1 MGWPELKYHQ
11 EAGVKP
17 FFQLCGSLVLVCVT
31 IVCTPRG
38 AFAQGYGTIS
48 GRVTDATG
56 AVVPDAAVTATQST
70 TRLVLKTTT
79 TSDGTYVFPSLAPSV
94 YNLAINHSGFQAY
107 SEQGLQV
114 RADAALTVNII
125 LQAGSTT
132 ETVTV
137 SAQAAQ
143 IDLTTGTLQ
152 QVIGTSQVNNLPL
165 NGRNAAALTAL
176 VAGVTFA
183 PDAQADQGSTKTFP
197 VAFTISANGTKVGQ
211 MNYMLDGGNNVDEYT
226 NVNAPF
232 PMPDAV
238 QEFSVQTSN
247 YNAEYGQN
255 AGGVVNIITK
265 SGTSKYHGDLFEFVR
280 NRVFNAANYFSYVNG
295 VKTVDPLKRNQFGGT
310 VGGPLSIPHL
320 FHSDKSFFFV
330 GYQKTINHEVAVS
343 STAATLP
350 TAAQLAGTFANEKAC
365 LKNPLMPTA
374 ILSCTPTG
382 STFTTTVNTAAYSP
396 VSLALLN
403 YLPSPSE
410 LNANGSISF
419 QKPSF
424 YDLAELTARYDQ
436 ELTAKDRL
444 TVRYFSDAYSLDGVL
459 NLKDLLTYAD
469 FAQINY
475 YNSLISETHAFNDHI
490 LNNFILSYQID
501 NASRGPLPGSID
513 VADLG
518 VNIWQPAFK
527 QINSIAATGYF
538 SIGDN
543 PQGFFRRANYTL
555 TDDLHI
561 SRGNHNIAFG
571 YHGEVAKVDVN
582 NLYRQPGNFTF
593 NANNTNDAIASF
605 LFGYVEEFSQASGQ
619 FFNARAKFNGAY
631 IQESWKVTPKLTLDY
646 GVRYEPFVPWREI
659 AGRMG
664 SFFPNLW
671 ASGTHSSVYPLAPA
685 GLQFAGDKGFNP
697 NGVNSAYDHFMPRLG
712 FAWDVFG
719 TGKTSLRGGTGMF
732 FDSRIN
738 STLFN
743 IYTNTS
749 PFITNVD
756 VTNAGGAKITF
767 ADPYGSYG
775 TPNPFPAPQPP
786 PATAAIPPQGF
797 LTYDPFHGFHDPI
810 TYDWNLAL
818 EQQLTSSL
826 STRIAYVAEHSSHE
840 WVPIELNPFVPVS
853 QSPFVNGPRIYNQP
867 GCSANNSC
875 FTSTITEANT
885 GANTNYNSL
894 QFSVE
899 QRVRY
904 GLTLLFNYTWSK
916 ALDDMPFN
924 AAATSI
930 GASNSYVY
938 PIWTPNFKAL
948 DYGPSDFDHRNVV
961 SASNVYT
968 LPKVLNGAPGAL
980 RYVVNGWE
988 TSGLFAFR
996 SGDPLTIVSSSSNIS
1011 GSGQQRD
1018 RAIQTGPAYGG
1029 SACAVGTHCRSY
1041 LNPASFANP
1050 TVPGT
1055 FGTVQ
1060 KGALVGPQYVDW
1072 DASLARKFNLNER
1085 TFLQFRAEYFNLPNH
1100 TNFGDPNSTNNS
1112 TFGQITSTTP
1122 QNADIT
1128 NDPRIAQLS
1137 LKLVF

>member
-1 MGWPELKYHQ
+1 MMKFLFSL
-11 EAGVKP
+11 AIVGV
-17 FFQLCGSLVLVCVT
+17 VL
-31 IVCTPRG
+31 IFAPG
-38 AFAQGYGTIS
+38 QAFAQGYGTIS
-48 GRVTDATG
+48 GTVSDPSG
-56 AVVPDAAVTATQST
+56 AVVPGAAVTATQAGTGLVLST
-70 TRLVLKTTT
+70 TANG
-79 TSDGTYVFPSLAPSV
+79 DGTFVFPSLAPSV
-94 YNLAINHSGFQAY
+94 YDLAVSHAGFTTY
-107 SEQGLQV
+107 SERGLQV
-114 RADAALTVNII
+114 RADSALTANVT
-125 LQAGSTT
+125 LQAGSTSQ
-132 ETVTV
+132 TVTV
-137 SAQAAQ
+137 NAQSAQV
-143 IDLTTGTLQ
+143 DLTTGTLQ
-152 QVIGTSQVNNLPL
+152 EVIGTAQVNNLPL
-165 NGRNAAALTAL
+165 NGRNAAALTQL
-176 VAGVTFA
+176 VAGVTAA
-183 PDAQADQGSTKTFP
+183 PAAQADQGATKTFP
-197 VAFTISANGTKVGQ
+197 VAFTISANGTRVGQ
-211 MNYMLDGGNNVDEYT
+211 LNYMLDGGNNVDEYT

-265 SGTSKYHGDLFEFVR
+265 SGTSQYHGDLFEYVR

-310 VGGPLSIPHL
+310 VGGPFSIPHL

-365 LKNPLMPTA
+365 LTDPLMPSA
-374 ILSCTPTG
+374 ILSCTQTG
-382 STFTTTVNTAAYSP
+382 SSYTTTVNTVAYSP

-403 YLPSPSE
+403 YLPSPSQ

-419 QKPSF
+419 QKPSL
-424 YDLAELTARYDQ
+424 YDLAELTARFDQ
-436 ELTAKDRL
+436 ELTPNDKL
-444 TVRYFSDAYSLDGVL
+444 TARYFSDAYGLDGVL

-469 FAQINY
+469 QAQINY
-475 YNSLISETHAFNDHI
+475 YNSLISETHTFNTHI
-490 LNNFILSYQID
+490 LNNFILSYQIL
-501 NASRGPLPGSID
+501 NASRGPIAGSID

-538 SIGDN
+538 TIGDN

-561 SRGNHNIAFG
+561 QLGNHNVAFG
-571 YHGEVAKVDVN
+571 YHGEVSKVDVN

-619 FFNARAKFNGAY
+619 FFNGRIKFNGAY
-631 IQESWKVTPKLTLDY
+631 VQDSWKLTRRLTLDY
-646 GVRYEPFVPWREI
+646 GLRYEPFVPWREI

-685 GLQFAGDKGFNP
+685 GLRFAGDAGFNR
-697 NGVNSAYDHFMPRLG
+697 NGVSSAYDHFMPRLG

-719 TGKTSLRGGTGMF
+719 NGKTSLRGGTGMF

-797 LTYDPFHGFHDPI
+797 LTYDPFNGFHDPL
-810 TYDWNLAL
+810 TYDWNLAM
-818 EQQLTSSL
+818 EQQLTGSL
-826 STRIAYVAEHSSHE
+826 SMRLAYVAEHSSHE
-840 WVPIELNPFVPVS
+840 WAPVELNPFVPVS
-853 QSPFVNGPRIYNQP
+853 ETPFVNGNRIYNQP
-867 GCSANNSC
+867 GCTANNSC
-875 FTSTITEANT
+875 FSSYITAANT

-894 QFSVE
+894 QFSAE
-899 QRVRY
+899 QRVSY

-916 ALDDMPFN
+916 ALDNLPFN

-930 GASNSYVY
+930 GSGNSYVY
-938 PIWTPNFKAL
+938 PIWHPNYKAL
-948 DYGPSDFDHRNVV
+948 DYGPSDFDHRNVI
-961 SASNVYT
+961 SLSYVYT
-968 LPKVLNGAPGAL
+968 MPKVQNGAPGAL
-980 RYVVNGWE
+980 RYVANGWE
-988 TSGLFAFR
+988 TAGLFVFR
-996 SGDPLTIVSSSSNIS
+996 SGDPLTVISSSANIS

-1018 RAIQTGPAYGG
+1018 RAIQVGPAYGG
-1029 SACAVGTHCRSY
+1029 AACASGTHCKSY

-1050 TVPGT
+1050 TVAGT
-1055 FGTVQ
+1055 FGTFV
-1060 KGALVGPQYVDW
+1060 KGGLVGPQYADW
-1072 DASLARKFNLNER
+1072 DASLTRKFAFTER
-1085 TFLQFRAEYFNLPNH
+1085 ANLQFRAEYFNLLNH
-1100 TNFGDPNSTNNS
+1100 TNFGDPNTTNNG

-1122 QNADIT
+1122 QNATIT

>member
-1 MGWPELKYHQ
+1 MGGSRRETAEIVR
-11 EAGVKP
+11 EAEVKTL
-17 FFQLCGSLVLVCVT
+17 FKLVGSLVLVC
-31 IVCTPRG
+31 CTPG
-38 AFAQGYGTIS
+38 VAFAQGYGTINGS
-48 GRVTDATG
+48 VTDSTG
-56 AVVPDAAVTATQST
+56 AAVPGAVVTATQAGT
-70 TRLVLKTTT
+70 GLVLKTTT
-79 TSDGTYVFPSLAPSV
+79 TPEGTYVFPSLAPSV
-94 YNLAINHSGFQAY
+94 YNLSVNHAGFESY

-114 RADAALTVNII
+114 RADAALTANIT

-137 SAQAAQ
+137 NAQAAQ
-143 IDLTTGTLQ
+143 VDLTTGTLE
-152 QVIGTSQVNNLPL
+152 QVIGATQVNNLPL

-183 PDAQADQGSTKTFP
+183 PHAQADQGATKTFP
-197 VAFTISANGTKVGQ
+197 VAFTISANGTRVGQ

-255 AGGVVNIITK
+255 AGGVVNIITRG
-265 SGTSKYHGDLFEFVR
+265 GTSKYHGDLFEFVR

-310 VGGPLSIPHL
+310 VGGPVSIPHL

-350 TAAQLAGTFANEKAC
+350 TTAQLAGTFANEKAC
-365 LKNPLMPTA
+365 LKNPLMPSA
-374 ILSCTPTG
+374 ILSCTQTG
-382 STFTTTVNTAAYSP
+382 STFTTTVNPAAYSP

-403 YLPSPSE
+403 YLPGPSQ

-424 YDLAELTARYDQ
+424 YDLAEITARFDQ
-436 ELTAKDRL
+436 ELGAKDRL

-469 FAQINY
+469 YAQINY
-475 YNSLISETHAFNDHI
+475 YNSLISETHTFNDHI

-501 NASRGPLPGSID
+501 N
-513 VADLG
+513 
-518 VNIWQPAFK
+518 
-527 QINSIAATGYF
+527 
-538 SIGDN
+538 

-555 TDDLHI
+555 TDDVHI
-561 SRGNHNIAFG
+561 LRGKHNIAFG
-571 YHGEVAKVDVN
+571 YHGEVSKVDVN
-582 NLYRQPGNFTF
+582 NLFRQPGNFTF

-619 FFNARAKFNGAY
+619 FFNARIKFNGVYA
-631 IQESWKVTPKLTLDY
+631 QDSWKVKPRLTLDY
-646 GVRYEPFVPWREI
+646 GLRYEPFVPWREI

-664 SFFPNLW
+664 SFFPALW

-685 GLQFAGDKGFNP
+685 GLQFAGDKGFNS
-697 NGVNSAYDHFMPRLG
+697 NGVNSAYNHFMPRLG

-719 TGKTSLRGGTGMF
+719 NGRTSLRGGTGMF

-775 TPNPFPAPQPP
+775 TPNPFPAAQPP

-797 LTYDPFHGFHDPI
+797 LTYDPFHGFHDPL
-810 TYDWNLAL
+810 TYDWNLAV
-818 EQQLTSSL
+818 EQQWTSSF
-826 STRIAYVAEHSSHE
+826 STRMAYVAEHSSHE
-840 WVPIELNPFVPVS
+840 WLPLELNPFVPVS
-853 QSPFVNGPRIYNQP
+853 GSPFVNGPRIYNQP
-867 GCSANNSC
+867 GCSTNNSC
-875 FTSTITEANT
+875 FTSTITAANT
-885 GANTNYNSL
+885 GGNTNYNSL
-894 QFSVE
+894 QFSAE

-916 ALDDMPFN
+916 ALDNLPFN

-930 GASNSYVY
+930 GAGNSYVY
-938 PIWTPNFKAL
+938 PIWSPHFKAL
-948 DYGPSDFDHRNVV
+948 DYGLSDFDHRNVI
-961 SASNVYT
+961 SMSYVYT
-968 LPKVLNGAPGAL
+968 MPKVMEGAPGAL

-988 TSGLFAFR
+988 TTGLFVFR
-996 SGDPLTIVSSSSNIS
+996 SGDPLTIVSSSSNTS

-1018 RAIQTGPAYGG
+1018 RATQVGPAYGG
-1029 SACAVGTHCRSY
+1029 SACATGTHCKSY
-1041 LNPASFANP
+1041 LNPASFVNP
-1050 TVPGT
+1050 SVAGT
-1055 FGTVQ
+1055 FGTFQ
-1060 KGALVGPQYVDW
+1060 KGALVGPQYADW
-1072 DASLARKFNLNER
+1072 DASLARRFALNER
-1085 TFLQFRAEYFNLPNH
+1085 TYLQFRAEYFNLLNH

>member
-1 MGWPELKYHQ
+1 MKYFFYLVIVGVILIFAPF
-11 EAGVKP
+11 EA
-17 FFQLCGSLVLVCVT
+17 S
-31 IVCTPRG
+31 
-38 AFAQGYGTIS
+38 AQGYGAIS
-48 GRVTDATG
+48 GTVSDPAG
-56 AVVPDAAVTATQST
+56 AVVPGAAVTATQAGTGQVLST
-70 TRLVLKTTT
+70 TTNGE
-79 TSDGTYVFPSLAPSV
+79 GTFVFPSLAPSV
-94 YNLAINHSGFQAY
+94 YNLAVSHAEFETY
-107 SEQGLQV
+107 SEQSLQV
-114 RADAALTVNII
+114 RADAALTANVT
-125 LQAGSTT
+125 LQAGSTSQT
-132 ETVTV
+132 ITVNAQ
-137 SAQAAQ
+137 SAQV
-143 IDLTTGTLQ
+143 DLTTGTLQ
-152 QVIGTSQVNNLPL
+152 QVIGTAQVNNLPL
-165 NGRNAAALTAL
+165 NGRNAAALTQL
-176 VAGVTFA
+176 VAGVTAA
-183 PDAQADQGSTKTFP
+183 PAAQADQGATKTFP
-197 VAFTISANGTKVGQ
+197 VAFTISANGTRVGQ
-211 MNYMLDGGNNVDEYT
+211 LNYMLDGGNNVDEYT

-265 SGTSKYHGDLFEFVR
+265 SGTNKYHGDLFEYVR

-310 VGGPLSIPHL
+310 VGGPFSIPHL

-350 TAAQLAGTFANEKAC
+350 TAAQLAGTFAGEKAC
-365 LKNPLMPTA
+365 LTNPLLPSA
-374 ILSCTPTG
+374 ILSCTQTG
-382 STFTTTVNTAAYSP
+382 STYTTTVNPTAYSP
-396 VSLALLN
+396 VSLALLK
-403 YLPSPSE
+403 YLPPASQ

-424 YDLAELTARYDQ
+424 FDLAELTARFDQ
-436 ELTAKDRL
+436 ELTPKDRL
-444 TVRYFSDAYSLDGVL
+444 TARYFSDAYSLAGVL
-459 NLKDLLTYAD
+459 NLQDLLTYAD
-469 FAQINY
+469 QAQINY
-475 YNSLISETHAFNDHI
+475 YNSLISETHTFNDHI
-490 LNNFILSYQID
+490 LNNFILSYQIL
-501 NASRGPLPGSID
+501 NASRGPIAGSIN

-538 SIGDN
+538 TIGDN

-555 TDDLHI
+555 ADDLHVQL
-561 SRGNHNIAFG
+561 GNHNIAFG
-571 YHGEVAKVDVN
+571 YHGEVSKVDVN

-605 LFGYVEEFSQASGQ
+605 LFGYVQEFSQASGQ
-619 FFNARAKFNGAY
+619 FFNGRITFNGAY
-631 IQESWKVTPKLTLDY
+631 GQDSWKLTRKFTLNY
-646 GVRYEPFVPWREI
+646 GLRYEPFVPWREV

-685 GLQFAGDKGFNP
+685 GLRFAGDAGFNR
-697 NGVNSAYDHFMPRLG
+697 NGVSSAYDHFMPRLG

-719 TGKTSLRGGTGMF
+719 NGKTSLRGGTGMF

-738 STLFN
+738 STLCN

-775 TPNPFPAPQPP
+775 TPNPFPAAQPP
-786 PATAAIPPQGF
+786 PPTAPIPPQGF
-797 LTYDPFHGFHDPI
+797 LTYDPFNGFHDPV

-818 EQQLTSSL
+818 EQQLSSSL
-826 STRIAYVAEHSSHE
+826 SMRLAYVAEHSSHE
-840 WVPIELNPFVPVS
+840 WVPVELNPFVPVS
-853 QSPFVNGPRIYNQP
+853 ATPFVNGNRIYNQP
-867 GCSANNSC
+867 GCTVNNSC
-875 FTSTITEANT
+875 FTSTVTAANT

-894 QFSVE
+894 QFSAE

-916 ALDDMPFN
+916 ALDNLPYN

-930 GASNSYVY
+930 GAGNSYVL
-938 PIWTPNFKAL
+938 PVWAPNYKRL
-948 DYGPSDFDHRNVV
+948 DRGPTDFDHRNVI
-961 SASNVYT
+961 SLSYVYAM
-968 LPKVLNGAPGAL
+968 PKVLDGAPVVL
-980 RYVVNGWE
+980 RYVANGWE
-988 TSGLFAFR
+988 TSGLFVFR
-996 SGDPLTIVSSSSNIS
+996 SGDPLTVISSSANIS

-1018 RAIQTGPAYGG
+1018 RAIQVGPAYGG
-1029 SACAVGTHCRSY
+1029 AACAAGTHCKSY

-1050 TVPGT
+1050 TVAGT
-1055 FGTVQ
+1055 FGTFV
-1060 KGALVGPQYVDW
+1060 KGGLVGPQYADW
-1072 DASLARKFNLNER
+1072 DASLARKFAFTERVNLE
-1085 TFLQFRAEYFNLPNH
+1085 FRAEYFNLLNH
-1100 TNFGDPNSTNNS
+1100 TNFGDPNTTNNG
-1112 TFGQITSTTP
+1112 TFGQVTSTTP
-1122 QNADIT
+1122 QNATIS